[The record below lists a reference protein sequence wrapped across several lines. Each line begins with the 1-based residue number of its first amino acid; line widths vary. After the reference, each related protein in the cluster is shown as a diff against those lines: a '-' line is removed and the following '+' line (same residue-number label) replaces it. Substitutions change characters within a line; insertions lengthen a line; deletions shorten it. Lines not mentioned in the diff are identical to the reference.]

1 MGQSLRKQFNRIP
14 FHRAY
19 TSIYWSIATLAFA
32 ILPLCMWAQGVH
44 VLAIEA
50 EARKPTADPGI
61 VASVPTHTWAN
72 GVFTEQYTN
81 AQPVTNSTRDAHLEL
96 PCANDSL
103 NLTPI
108 PPASIEARKHWKH
121 PFRILHG
128 QTKRPG
134 SRAWPFTNRLRS
146 YCFRSSFSI
155 TAPASRAR
163 NCCPNLQVRSN
174 DTRGDEW
181 EARTS

>member
-1 MGQSLRKQFNRIP
+1 MGQNLYKPFNRIP

-19 TSIYWSIATLAFA
+19 MSLYRSIATLAFA
-32 ILPLCMWAQGVH
+32 ILPLCLWTQGIH
-44 VLAIEA
+44 GRAIEA

-81 AQPVTNSTRDAHLEL
+81 AQPVTNSTRDARLEL

-121 PFRILHG
+121 PFRSLYG
-128 QTKRPG
+128 QAKRPG
-134 SRAWPFTNRLRS
+134 SLEPSLILTACAAIASGRRS
-146 YCFRSSFSI
+146 QSQ
-155 TAPASRAR
+155 PLHHAR
-163 NCCPNLQVRSN
+163 
-174 DTRGDEW
+174 GIA
-181 EARTS
+181 ARTSR

>member
-19 TSIYWSIATLAFA
+19 TSIYWSIATFAFIA
-32 ILPLCMWAQGVH
+32 LPLCMWAQGVH
-44 VLAIEA
+44 VLALEA

-134 SRAWPFTNRLRS
+134 SLEPGLLLTACVAIASGRRS
-146 YCFRSSFSI
+146 QSQ
-155 TAPASRAR
+155 PLHHAR
-163 NCCPNLQVRSN
+163 
-174 DTRGDEW
+174 GIA
-181 EARTS
+181 ARTSR